1 MSSSSDENDD
11 AGRSLL
17 KRAGLPERFG
27 KRESMDRSSN
37 VRSSSL
43 RGDERRRTSR
53 AMYDDDDVPVTKY
66 DLMTSA
72 ERRDEQA
79 RIEAGVKQAWH
90 VEHVAECHSYLL
102 LIT

>member
-27 KRESMDRSSN
+27 KRESMDRSSS
-37 VRSSSL
+37 V

-79 RIEAGVKQAWH
+79 RIEAGVKQVWH